1 MADVAIFH
9 GITGLEPGGA
19 GLEQPLRDAGHRVH
33 TPDTYDGHRFESA
46 EDGYAH
52 MESIGFGTILD
63 RAEEAVSAL
72 PPETVLVGISMG
84 SAVAQHLGRRRPE
97 AAAVVLLHAA
107 PGPEQGDPSWPELV
121 PLEIH
126 SSEGDHYF
134 TRASA
139 DALVEEAADARLVLY
154 PGSGHT
160 FADPLATD
168 DYDPEQAP
176 ILIGNVL
183 EFIAA
188 KAGDPAG

>member
-19 GLEQPLRDAGHRVH
+19 GLEQPLMDAGHRVH
-33 TPDTYDGHRFESA
+33 TPDTYAGERFDSA
-46 EDGYAH
+46 ETGYAH
-52 MESIGFGTILD
+52 MESIGFDTILD
-63 RAEEAVSAL
+63 RAAEALSEL
-72 PPETVLVGISMG
+72 PPETVLIGISMG

-97 AAAVVLLHAA
+97 AAGVVLLHAA
-107 PGPEQGDPSWPELV
+107 PGPEKGDPSWPPSV

-160 FADPLATD
+160 FADPLAPD

-176 ILIGNVL
+176 VLVANVL
-183 EFIAA
+183 EFIDRTTA
-188 KAGDPAG
+188 